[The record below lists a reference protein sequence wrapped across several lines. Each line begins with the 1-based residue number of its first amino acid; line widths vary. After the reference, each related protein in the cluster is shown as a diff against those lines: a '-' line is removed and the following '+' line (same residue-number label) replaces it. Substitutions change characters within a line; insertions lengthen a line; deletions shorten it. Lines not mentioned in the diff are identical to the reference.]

1 LNLYFKEENT
11 NKGKIK
17 KMENIL
23 KIEGY
28 ELLNQKVYRVLKEA
42 IVKGFLEPGTKL
54 LENKIAEKMQVS
66 RTPVREAMQKLLA
79 EGYVKTTPNQTIV
92 VTKVSPEDIKEVLQ
106 IRGVLEG
113 LAARIAAKKISR
125 QEIDELEN
133 VVAQMSLH
141 VTKENLS
148 SYCKVDDEFHDLIL
162 NICGNKWI
170 IQIRDNLGSFIYR
183 SRIKSL
189 SVPGRL
195 KRSLEEHRKI
205 MESLKKHNSEEADRL
220 SQIHMENTVI
230 NILKN
235 VVVVKEEDR
244 DKNE

>member
-1 LNLYFKEENT
+1 
-11 NKGKIK
+11 
-17 KMENIL
+17 MENNL

-42 IVKGFLEPGTKL
+42 IIKGFLEPGTKL
-54 LENKIAEKMQVS
+54 LENKIAEEMHVS
-66 RTPVREAMQKLLA
+66 RTPVREAMQKLVA
-79 EGYVKTTPNQTIV
+79 EGFVKTTPNQTMV
-92 VTKVSPEDIKEVLQ
+92 VTEVSPEDVKEVLQ
-106 IRGVLEG
+106 IRGALEG
-113 LAARIAAKKISR
+113 LAASIAAKKINR

-133 VVAQMSLH
+133 VVAQMSLQ
-141 VTKENLS
+141 VSRENLS

-183 SRIKSL
+183 FRIKSL

-195 KRSLEEHRKI
+195 KYSLEEHQAI
-205 MESLKKHNSEEADRL
+205 MKSLREHDSAEADRL

-235 VVVVKEEDR
+235 VVKEKDR
-244 DKNE
+244 DRND

>member
-1 LNLYFKEENT
+1 
-11 NKGKIK
+11 
-17 KMENIL
+17 MENIL

-28 ELLNQKVYRVLKEA
+28 ELLNQKVYRLLKES
-42 IVKGFLEPGTKL
+42 IIKGFLEPGTKL

-66 RTPVREAMQKLLA
+66 RTPVREAMQKLVA
-79 EGYVKTTPNQTIV
+79 EGFVKTTPNQTMV
-92 VTKVSPEDIKEVLQ
+92 VTEVSPEDVKEVLQ

-113 LAARIAAKKISR
+113 LAARIAAKKINR
-125 QEIDELEN
+125 REIDELEN
-133 VVAQMSLH
+133 VVAQMSLY
-141 VTKENLS
+141 VSKENLS

-183 SRIKSL
+183 FRIKSL

-195 KRSLEEHRKI
+195 KCSLKEHQAI
-205 MESLKKHNSEEADRL
+205 MEALKKRDSVEADRL
-220 SQIHMENTVI
+220 SQVHMENTII
-230 NILKN
+230 NILKK
-235 VVVVKEEDR
+235 VVKEKDR

>member
-1 LNLYFKEENT
+1 MNLHLKEENT
-11 NKGKIK
+11 NIGKNK

-28 ELLNQKVYRVLKEA
+28 ELLNQKVYRVLKES
-42 IVKGFLEPGTKL
+42 IIKGFLEPGTKL
-54 LENKIAEKMQVS
+54 LESKIAEEMQVS
-66 RTPVREAMQKLLA
+66 RTPVREAMQKLVA
-79 EGYVKTTPNQTIV
+79 EGFVKTTPNQTMV
-92 VTKVSPEDIKEVLQ
+92 VTEVSPEDVKEVLQ

-113 LAARIAAKKISR
+113 LAARIAAKKINR

-133 VVAQMSLH
+133 VVTQMSLH
-141 VTKENLS
+141 VTKKDLS
-148 SYCKVDDEFHDLIL
+148 SYCQVDDEFHDLIL

-183 SRIKSL
+183 FRIKSL

-195 KRSLEEHRKI
+195 KCSLEEHQAI
-205 MESLKKHNSEEADRL
+205 MESLREHDSAEADRL

-235 VVVVKEEDR
+235 VVKGE
-244 DKNE
+244 K

>member
-1 LNLYFKEENT
+1 MNLHLKEENT
-11 NKGKIK
+11 NTGKNK

-28 ELLNQKVYRVLKEA
+28 ELLNQKVYRLLKES
-42 IVKGFLEPGTKL
+42 IIKGFLEPGTKL
-54 LENKIAEKMQVS
+54 LENKIAEEMQVS
-66 RTPVREAMQKLLA
+66 RTPVREAMQKLVA
-79 EGYVKTTPNQTIV
+79 EGFVKTTPNQTMV
-92 VTKVSPEDIKEVLQ
+92 VTEVSPEDVKEVLQ

-113 LAARIAAKKISR
+113 LAARIAAKKINR

-133 VVAQMSLH
+133 VVTQMSLH
-141 VTKENLS
+141 VSKENLS
-148 SYCKVDDEFHDLIL
+148 SYCQVDDEFHNLIL

-183 SRIKSL
+183 FRIKSL

-195 KRSLEEHRKI
+195 KCSLEEHQAI
-205 MESLKKHNSEEADRL
+205 MKSLKKHDSVEADRL
-220 SQIHMENTVI
+220 KQIHMENTVI

-235 VVVVKEEDR
+235 VVKEKDR

>member
-1 LNLYFKEENT
+1 
-11 NKGKIK
+11 
-17 KMENIL
+17 MENNL

-28 ELLNQKVYRVLKEA
+28 ELLNQKVYRVLKES

-54 LENKIAEKMQVS
+54 LENRIAEEMQVS
-66 RTPVREAMQKLLA
+66 RTPVREAMQKLVA
-79 EGYVKTTPNQTIV
+79 EGFVKTTPNQTMV
-92 VTKVSPEDIKEVLQ
+92 VTEVSPEDVKEVLQ

-113 LAARIAAKKISR
+113 LAARIAAKKINR
-125 QEIDELEN
+125 QEIDELGKL
-133 VVAQMSLH
+133 VAQMSLH
-141 VTKENLS
+141 VTEENLS

-183 SRIKSL
+183 FRIKSL

-195 KRSLEEHRKI
+195 KCSLKEHQAI
-205 MESLKKHNSEEADRL
+205 MEALKKHDSVEADRL
-220 SQIHMENTVI
+220 SQVHMENTII
-230 NILKN
+230 NILKK
-235 VVVVKEEDR
+235 VVKEKDR

>member
-1 LNLYFKEENT
+1 
-11 NKGKIK
+11 
-17 KMENIL
+17 MENIL

-28 ELLNQKVYRVLKEA
+28 ELLNQKVYRVLKES

-54 LENKIAEKMQVS
+54 LENKIAEEMHVS
-66 RTPVREAMQKLLA
+66 RTPVREAMQKLVA
-79 EGYVKTTPNQTIV
+79 EGFVKTTPNQTMV
-92 VTKVSPEDIKEVLQ
+92 VTEVSPDDVKEVLQ

-113 LAARIAAKKISR
+113 LAAHITAKKING
-125 QEIDELEN
+125 QEIDELEKII
-133 VVAQMSLH
+133 AQMSLYI
-141 VTKENLS
+141 TKKDLL

-183 SRIKSL
+183 FRIKSL

-195 KRSLEEHRKI
+195 KHSLEEHQAI
-205 MESLKKHNSEEADRL
+205 MESLQKHNSTEADRL

-230 NILKN
+230 NILEN
-235 VVVVKEEDR
+235 VVKKDR
-244 DKNE
+244 KQE

>member
-1 LNLYFKEENT
+1 
-11 NKGKIK
+11 
-17 KMENIL
+17 MENNL

-42 IVKGFLEPGTKL
+42 IIKGFLEPGTKL

-66 RTPVREAMQKLLA
+66 RTPVREAMQKLVA
-79 EGYVKTTPNQTIV
+79 EGFVKTSPNKKMIV
-92 VTKVSPEDIKEVLQ
+92 SEVSLADIKEVLQ

-113 LAARIAAKKISR
+113 LAARITAKKINR

-133 VVAQMSLH
+133 VVTQMRLH
-141 VTKENLS
+141 VTKKNLS

-162 NICGNKWI
+162 NICGNKWV

-195 KRSLEEHRKI
+195 RHSLKEHQAI
-205 MESLKKHNSEEADRL
+205 MESLKKHNSAEADRL

-230 NILKN
+230 NILEN
-235 VVVVKEEDR
+235 VAKEKDR

>member
-1 LNLYFKEENT
+1 
-11 NKGKIK
+11 
-17 KMENIL
+17 
-23 KIEGY
+23 
-28 ELLNQKVYRVLKEA
+28 
-42 IVKGFLEPGTKL
+42 
-54 LENKIAEKMQVS
+54 
-66 RTPVREAMQKLLA
+66 MQKLVA
-79 EGYVKTTPNQTIV
+79 EGFVKTTPNQTMV
-92 VTKVSPEDIKEVLQ
+92 VTEVSPEDVKEVLQ

-113 LAARIAAKKISR
+113 LAASIAAKKINR

-133 VVAQMSLH
+133 VVTQMSLH
-141 VTKENLS
+141 VSKKDLS

-162 NICGNKWI
+162 DICGNKWI

-183 SRIKSL
+183 FRIKSL

-195 KRSLEEHRKI
+195 KHSSEEHQAI
-205 MESLKKHNSEEADRL
+205 MESLREHDSVEADRL

-235 VVVVKEEDR
+235 VVKEKYR

>member
-1 LNLYFKEENT
+1 
-11 NKGKIK
+11 
-17 KMENIL
+17 MENNL

-42 IVKGFLEPGTKL
+42 IIKGFLEPGTKL
-54 LENKIAEKMQVS
+54 LENKIAEEMQVS
-66 RTPVREAMQKLLA
+66 RTPVREAMQKLVA
-79 EGYVKTTPNQTIV
+79 EGFVKTTPNQTMIV
-92 VTKVSPEDIKEVLQ
+92 TEVSPEDVKEVLQ

-113 LAARIAAKKISR
+113 LAASIAAKKINR
-125 QEIDELEN
+125 LEIDELEN
-133 VVAQMSLH
+133 VVTQMSLH
-141 VTKENLS
+141 ISKKDLS

-162 NICGNKWI
+162 DICGNKWI

-183 SRIKSL
+183 FRIKSL

-195 KRSLEEHRKI
+195 KHSLEEHQAI
-205 MESLKKHNSEEADRL
+205 MESLKKHNSEDADRL
-220 SQIHMENTVI
+220 SQIHMENTLI

-235 VVVVKEEDR
+235 VVKEKDR

>member
-1 LNLYFKEENT
+1 
-11 NKGKIK
+11 
-17 KMENIL
+17 MENNL

-42 IVKGFLEPGTKL
+42 IIKGFLEPGTKL

-66 RTPVREAMQKLLA
+66 RTPVREAMQKLVA
-79 EGYVKTTPNQTIV
+79 EGFVKTSPNKKMIV
-92 VTKVSPEDIKEVLQ
+92 SEVSLADIKEVLQ

-113 LAARIAAKKISR
+113 LAARIVAKKINR
-125 QEIDELEN
+125 QEIVELEN
-133 VVAQMSLH
+133 IVAQMSLH
-141 VTKENLS
+141 VNKENLS

-195 KRSLEEHRKI
+195 KHSLKEHQAI
-205 MESLKKHNSEEADRL
+205 MESLKKHNSAKADRL
-220 SQIHMENTVI
+220 SQIHMTNTLI
-230 NILKN
+230 NILEN
-235 VVVVKEEDR
+235 VAKEKDR

>member
-1 LNLYFKEENT
+1 LNLHLKGENT
-11 NKGKIK
+11 NTGENK
-17 KMENIL
+17 KMENNL

-42 IVKGFLEPGTKL
+42 IIKGFLEPGTKL

-66 RTPVREAMQKLLA
+66 RTPVREAMQKLVA
-79 EGYVKTTPNQTIV
+79 EGFVKTTPNQTMV
-92 VTKVSPEDIKEVLQ
+92 VTEVSPEDVKEVLQ

-113 LAARIAAKKISR
+113 LAARIAAKKINR
-125 QEIDELEN
+125 REIDELEN
-133 VVAQMSLH
+133 VVAQMSLY
-141 VTKENLS
+141 VSKENLS

-183 SRIKSL
+183 FRIKSL

-195 KRSLEEHRKI
+195 KCSLKEHQAI
-205 MESLKKHNSEEADRL
+205 MEALKKRDSVEADRL
-220 SQIHMENTVI
+220 SQVHMENTII
-230 NILKN
+230 NILKK
-235 VVVVKEEDR
+235 VVKEKDR